1 MIIVKCYSSTSASMQ
16 IASES
21 HIKVVLMPENKV
33 ISISS
38 SKIGLLMLVFERK
51 IINNDSFKG
60 I

>member
-1 MIIVKCYSSTSASMQ
+1 MQ

-21 HIKVVLMPENKV
+21 QIKVVLMPESEV